1 MPSAVEASVPR
12 NGVWAVLV
20 WCLPSLLGLAFFV
33 LSFPID
39 RHIPFWPHLSLADI
53 FTLWFFFITPATT
66 AIAIVMLIKRGRSG
80 HIAVSMRIL
89 AWLAIT
95 LSALANIL
103 MLLGMWAATY

>member
-1 MPSAVEASVPR
+1 MPSAGEASVSR
-12 NGVWAVLV
+12 NEVWAVLV
-20 WCLPSLLGLAFFV
+20 WCWPSLLGLAFFV

-53 FTLWFFFITPATT
+53 FTLWFFFITPVTT
-66 AIAIVMLIKRGRSG
+66 AIAIIMLIKRGRSG
-80 HIAVSMRIL
+80 HIAVPMRIL